1 VNLKSLI
8 NINGSDENEGIFFR
22 LMNNL
27 SWAVRLYI
35 NIIYHLIK
43 NILLLGNYHGDSYDF

>member
-1 VNLKSLI
+1 MNLKSLI